1 MRLDSS
7 LALATA
13 IASFLPAS
21 AFLPSPITSQF
32 IYILRSKYTGILRA
46 TPSNSSSEFEPET
59 LFPEKQSIDFIR
71 SANAVS
77 DIDSSNIPPNLQ
89 TILTSF
95 EELKSGSDLRGVYV
109 PHKHSGGTIA
119 NISLLVKDLKRDGGG
134 AALTPFASH
143 CLGAAFAKK
152 LVRDGNFM
160 EGDNI
165 ELITIC
171 VGTDPRPHG
180 ERLADTFARGA
191 ESVEGVKVLYTGLA
205 STPSMYEFC
214 RSGKCDA
221 AVMVTASHL
230 PEDKNGLKFFTK
242 YGGLEKSDV
251 DELIELAKEEAYHWY
266 DMGIVPPSSG
276 NAGVLCSELV
286 DFMPHY
292 KNTLKNAIFREV
304 GTASST
310 PLAGLKI
317 VVNPGNGAG
326 FFFNELLRDLGADV
340 GNSLHLTPDGT
351 FPQSSGIP
359 NPEKKAMVEETM
371 RACDACNA
379 DIGVMFD
386 TDADRSGFVLPRNI
400 DDTGVKSDYEP
411 LNRNRLIALI
421 SVVFSLS
428 SPGCTIVT
436 DSTTSE
442 GLNKFLEND
451 LGLKHHRFLRGYANV
466 IGKAKK
472 LTESGE
478 GNAEVAIETSGH
490 CAMKENGYIDDG
502 TYTAV
507 KIIGLLARN
516 AAAGSDSLLSLISNL
531 EELPFDEEFRVKV
544 TDGSLVTTTDIFR
557 DVSQTLKEK
566 CLSENS
572 WSLDEKNLEGVRFRL
587 SSGGFFMIRQSLHD
601 PVISV
606 QVESISKDEAYAKV
620 LKPLTDL
627 FSKYDTVV
635 DVSTIM

>member
-191 ESVEGVKVLYTGLA
+191 ESVEGVKVLYTGFA
-205 STPSMYEFC
+205 GTPSLY
-214 RSGKCDA
+214 
-221 AVMVTASHL
+221 
-230 PEDKNGLKFFTK
+230 
-242 YGGLEKSDV
+242 
-251 DELIELAKEEAYHWY
+251 
-266 DMGIVPPSSG
+266 
-276 NAGVLCSELV
+276 
-286 DFMPHY
+286 
-292 KNTLKNAIFREV
+292 
-304 GTASST
+304 
-310 PLAGLKI
+310 
-317 VVNPGNGAG
+317 
-326 FFFNELLRDLGADV
+326 
-340 GNSLHLTPDGT
+340 
-351 FPQSSGIP
+351 
-359 NPEKKAMVEETM
+359 
-371 RACDACNA
+371 
-379 DIGVMFD
+379 
-386 TDADRSGFVLPRNI
+386 
-400 DDTGVKSDYEP
+400 
-411 LNRNRLIALI
+411 
-421 SVVFSLS
+421 
-428 SPGCTIVT
+428 
-436 DSTTSE
+436 
-442 GLNKFLEND
+442 
-451 LGLKHHRFLRGYANV
+451 
-466 IGKAKK
+466 
-472 LTESGE
+472 
-478 GNAEVAIETSGH
+478 
-490 CAMKENGYIDDG
+490 
-502 TYTAV
+502 
-507 KIIGLLARN
+507 
-516 AAAGSDSLLSLISNL
+516 
-531 EELPFDEEFRVKV
+531 
-544 TDGSLVTTTDIFR
+544 
-557 DVSQTLKEK
+557 
-566 CLSENS
+566 
-572 WSLDEKNLEGVRFRL
+572 
-587 SSGGFFMIRQSLHD
+587 
-601 PVISV
+601 
-606 QVESISKDEAYAKV
+606 
-620 LKPLTDL
+620 
-627 FSKYDTVV
+627 
-635 DVSTIM
+635 